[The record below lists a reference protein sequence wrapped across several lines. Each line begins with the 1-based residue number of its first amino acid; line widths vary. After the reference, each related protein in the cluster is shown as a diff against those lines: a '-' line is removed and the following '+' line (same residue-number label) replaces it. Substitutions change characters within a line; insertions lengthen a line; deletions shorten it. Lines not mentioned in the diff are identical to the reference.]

1 MKRRQEGYVD
11 GLRRE
16 GTLPV
21 CRAPNDLRQGGG
33 CNGTE
38 I

>member
-1 MKRRQEGYVD
+1 MKRRQEGYVNRFKRD
-11 GLRRE
+11 

-21 CRAPNDLRQGGG
+21 CRAPNHSRQGGG
-33 CNGTE
+33 RNGTE

>member
-1 MKRRQEGYVD
+1 MKRRQEGYVK
-11 GLRRE
+11 GLKRD

-21 CRAPNDLRQGGG
+21 CRAPNHVRQGGG
-33 CNGTE
+33 RNGTE